1 MDFQFQVN
9 KNTDGPSIFVAIPN
23 MNEIKTSL
31 VVRLLHWFS
40 ALEYNLYFYAP
51 INQRPHDRAR
61 NICHRHFLENT
72 SYDYIWWIDSDVVPP
87 YDALEKL
94 LSYDKDIVSLTVPM
108 LPEGNAGAALEP
120 QAWNYD
126 GEAFYT
132 HFGRGLEQVDVTAI
146 GCTLIKR
153 KVMEDVG
160 KGAFK
165 FSEWEKGDGWNIE
178 QIGEDIYFGLRYMKA
193 GYKAWNDFTT
203 VCDHYNQEVNVK
215 SVQYLLGKMM
225 EGEYK

>member
-1 MDFQFQVN
+1 MTMDFQFQSL
-9 KNTDGPSIFVAIPN
+9 KGGDSPKIFIAIPN
-23 MNEIKTSL
+23 MNDIKTSL
-31 VVRLLHWFS
+31 AVRLLYWFS
-40 ALEYNLYFYAP
+40 LNYNLYIFAP

-61 NICHRHFLENT
+61 NICHKHFLENT
-72 SYDYIWWIDSDVVPP
+72 DFDYMWWIDSDVVPP
-87 YDALEKL
+87 YDALDEL

-126 GEAFYT
+126 KEVNSFYT
-132 HFGRGLEQVDVTAI
+132 HFGAGLEQVDVTTM

-160 KGAFK
+160 RGAFK
-165 FSEWEKGDGWNIE
+165 FDEWESSDGWNIE
-178 QIGEDIYFGLRYMKA
+178 QVGEDIYFGLRYMKT

-203 VCDHYNQEVNVK
+203 VCDHYNREVNVK

-225 EGEYK
+225 KG